1 MKYATEPYTDS
12 HPEVIPVSVPRS
24 YFSIRHMTRFRYSHS
39 ITESAMEVWMKPR
52 TEDRQRCLQ
61 FSLITDPQAEVF
73 SYVDHLGNTVH
84 HFNVPGRH
92 VQLTITAEAIIETA
106 VVEPLPAA
114 LNPATWATYD
124 EPDVHNA
131 HLDFLLPSAF
141 ARPSSV
147 LAKFQ
152 RELELFRMDDPLTTL
167 LIMNKRLYDAFD
179 YVPHST
185 RVDSPIED
193 ALSRRR
199 GVCQDFAHIMI
210 TLVRALGIPC
220 RYVSGYLF
228 HGVED
233 HDRSEEDA
241 THAWL
246 EAWLPTL
253 GWVGFDPTN
262 NLVVRDRH
270 IRTAIGRDYQD
281 VPPTRGVFRGTAES
295 ELDVGV
301 RVSPSAAPIA
311 PSEDLLPEIEWDPA
325 EVLAQELLLEQQQQQ
340 QQQQ

>member
-1 MKYATEPYTDS
+1 MQYATEPYTDS

-61 FSLITDPQAEVF
+61 FSLTTDPQAEVF

-114 LNPATWATYD
+114 LDPATWAIYD
-124 EPDVHNA
+124 DPDIHNT

-147 LAKFQ
+147 LEKFQ
-152 RELELFRMDDPLTTL
+152 RELKLFRMDDPLTTL
-167 LIMNKRLYDAFD
+167 LTMNKRLYDAFD

-228 HGVED
+228 HRVED

-241 THAWL
+241 TH
-246 EAWLPTL
+246 
-253 GWVGFDPTN
+253 G
-262 NLVVRDRH
+262 
-270 IRTAIGRDYQD
+270 
-281 VPPTRGVFRGTAES
+281 
-295 ELDVGV
+295 
-301 RVSPSAAPIA
+301 
-311 PSEDLLPEIEWDPA
+311 
-325 EVLAQELLLEQQQQQ
+325 
-340 QQQQ
+340 